1 MDQIQLRIETPAP
14 HDFEAPIQTIINAAI
29 QSTNPSP
36 AKDAALTLDAV
47 YLDYITSPN
56 KDPEGVL
63 TLFWELINS
72 FASQIPYESPAQE
85 KLVNIVQELA
95 DITSEQ
101 TILNQKLWRNLPY
114 FSSEFPQTWEVV
126 SPSADDKEKKRRFVN
141 LQAYA
146 ARILGLGLSSL
157 KTYAIWALSD
167 VAEGVMIPVRG
178 SPDLVSAD
186 PKDVDQLPF
195 KAAAVGVW
203 ILYAGNALH
212 GRDEAIGGTQG
223 GPLWMLPKAERRK
236 LRRKFRGTQG
246 LCLDRWLLWKQQ
258 FAAIRDCGSV
268 DTETRR
274 IAENVV
280 ETMDRVDGHS

>member
-1 MDQIQLRIETPAP
+1 MDQIQLKIETPAP

-36 AKDAALTLDAV
+36 AKDAALALDAV
-47 YLDYITSPN
+47 YLDYIKNPD

-63 TLFWELINS
+63 TLFWELIN
-72 FASQIPYESPAQE
+72 

-114 FSSEFPQTWEVV
+114 FSCEFPQTWEAV
-126 SPSADDKEKKRRFVN
+126 SPDADDNEKKRRFVN

-146 ARILGLGLSSL
+146 ARILGLGLCSL
-157 KTYAIWALSD
+157 ETYAIWALSD

-195 KAAAVGVW
+195 KAAAAAVW
-203 ILYAGNALH
+203 ILYAGHALY

-223 GPLWMLPKAERRK
+223 DPLWMLPKGERRK

-258 FAAIRDCGSV
+258 FAAIRDGGSV

>member
-56 KDPEGVL
+56 KDPESVL

-95 DITSEQ
+95 DITAEQ

-114 FSSEFPQTWEVV
+114 FSSEFPQTWEGTLFFYYCPTMVN
-126 SPSADDKEKKRRFVN
+126 ADDKEKKRRFVN

-157 KTYAIWALSD
+157 ETYAIWALSD
-167 VAEGVMIPVRG
+167 VAEGVMIPVR
-178 SPDLVSAD
+178 
-186 PKDVDQLPF
+186 
-195 KAAAVGVW
+195 
-203 ILYAGNALH
+203 
-212 GRDEAIGGTQG
+212 AIGGTQG

-274 IAENVV
+274 IAKNVV